1 MGGATATVWPSRR
14 VVPSLCTHGTIDEL
28 LICQIEPEKFALV
41 PKWCH
46 IRAMELTQYVEGL
59 RRELTTAAEVGGED
73 ARALAGRL
81 LPSLDAAVRLTLL
94 EALSAAAE
102 EISAELAPGSVDVR
116 LRGGAAGFVV
126 TPPPALAAPAAGDA
140 AAGPAEVRLPV
151 AEGED
156 AAMVRINLRLPAN
169 LKSLIEDAAAAGG
182 ISVNAWIVR
191 AAAAGLAGEGRR
203 ATRPAA
209 ASKPDR
215 VVGESFSGWVR

>member
-1 MGGATATVWPSRR
+1 
-14 VVPSLCTHGTIDEL
+14 
-28 LICQIEPEKFALV
+28 
-41 PKWCH
+41 
-46 IRAMELTQYVEGL
+46 MELTPYVESL

-73 ARALAGRL
+73 ARALAARL
-81 LPSLDAAVRLTLL
+81 LPPLDAAVRLTLL

-116 LRGGAAGFVV
+116 LRGGTAGFVV
-126 TPPPALAAPAAGDA
+126 TPPPAAPVADDA
-140 AAGPAEVRLPV
+140 PAGPAEVRLPA
-151 AEGED
+151 AEGDD

-169 LKSLIEDAAAAGG
+169 LKALIEDAAAAGG

-191 AAAAGLAGEGRR
+191 AAAAGLASEGRR
-203 ATRPAA
+203 AARPAP